1 MVGDWFAG
9 LEAVFYYTASA
20 ISPISPIKK
29 GWSLMETRDQSIPVT
44 ASGRRDFL
52 AGVTA
57 LAGAAGLLGSTGS
70 AAAGDTYDFDLIH
83 LLKTF

>member
-1 MVGDWFAG
+1 
-9 LEAVFYYTASA
+9 
-20 ISPISPIKK
+20 
-29 GWSLMETRDQSIPVT
+29 METRDQSIPVT

-70 AAAGDTYDFDLIH
+70 AAAGDTSFMNNIPDP
-83 LLKTF
+83 LLAEDALPEFTFALEKSRGRVQGGSFGKETT